1 MRPICAVSLPRALIL
16 VAAVLPPVWPAGPVA
31 EAAPPAAEK
40 VAREIVAAE
49 TVELPT
55 AGRALALRYAASGP
69 LDAEQA
75 GATVLGCEST
85 DGRCETK
92 RWVDVDGDP
101 STFNSSRA
109 TVTMPAGATV
119 DRAALYW
126 GGDLAADRVARCA
139 ATAAEAAP
147 APDRAD
153 RVRIRLDA
161 GDLGVLA
168 DFTSVRATTVD
179 GLRTANGYTYQAYAN
194 VTRLFAAVREPAAA
208 LPVVVTLANVQV
220 AQGPQCVGGWR
231 IVVTYRHA
239 DGAGAA
245 HRAVLLFDGLAAP
258 GSPRTIRLDGF
269 RAAAPL
275 DARVGLVAYGSAKGD
290 LTVGRTSAPARIAE
304 FDAGTVGV
312 PAGGIAP
319 GATSAVVSLPPGQYA
334 AGAVLFSARTEALV
348 RIGRAVV
355 PVASDGADPASGTE
369 VNGDVAAGERLRLS
383 VEVRNI
389 AARTLRL
396 ANLAESVP
404 AGLAMVTGS
413 VRLDGRTLP
422 DAAVGDAGA
431 GYSIGLG
438 DIPPGATRTVA
449 YEATVA
455 DDARSGIPVVARAR
469 LDFWVDHA
477 PDRPSESGPLF
488 VRSDQVE
495 VVPNR
500 VDLELAMKVD
510 ETEVPADGEVR
521 FGITVTNAG
530 RSPATG
536 VVVADRLPS
545 GLAPLLAEPSQ
556 GTFDGVGRRW
566 SVGALAPG
574 AAATLSLLVRVD
586 DPGSFINTAEVTA
599 LRQHDLD
606 SVPDDADPRSDDAA
620 TATVTG
626 AASRVRADLA
636 VSQALAGPFT
646 PGRRGRLAL
655 AVTNQGPGVASGIAL
670 SEALPR
676 GLSFVSGGGDGWTC
690 EAAAGGAIC
699 RDGRDGLQGRWHPGE
714 TTRLELLVAVAP
726 DAPAELTAVATV
738 TSGVDDPEPSDD
750 AVATR
755 IRVGSGAAT
764 PAPLAGPAAWVGLA
778 VMAVGA
784 GLLGT
789 AAVLHRRVRRTRTIP
804 R

>member
-16 VAAVLPPVWPAGPVA
+16 VAAALPPVWPAAPAVA
-31 EAAPPAAEK
+31 TPPARVVEAGP
-40 VAREIVAAE
+40 AAFGAA
-49 TVELPT
+49 VGLPA

-75 GATVLGCEST
+75 GAAVLGCETT

-101 STFNSSRA
+101 STFNASRA
-109 TVTMPAGATV
+109 IITVPAGASV

-126 GGDLAADRVARCA
+126 GGDLASDRVARCA
-139 ATAAEAAP
+139 ATPAEAAP
-147 APDRAD
+147 SPDHAD

-161 GDLGVLA
+161 GDLGVLT

-179 GLRTANGYTYQAYAN
+179 GLRTANGHTYQSYAN

-208 LPVVVTLANVQV
+208 LPVAVTLANVQV
-220 AQGPQCVGGWR
+220 AQGPGCVGGWT
-231 IVVTYRHA
+231 IVMTYRH
-239 DGAGAA
+239 GAGGA

-269 RAAAPL
+269 RAAGPA
-275 DARVGLVAYGSAKGD
+275 DARLGLVAYGSGRAN
-290 LTVGRTSAPARIAE
+290 LTVGGTPAPVRIAE
-304 FDAGTVGV
+304 FDAGTVAV
-312 PAGGIAP
+312 PSGAIAP
-319 GATSAVVSLPPGQYA
+319 GAPSAVVSLPSGDYV
-334 AGAVLFSARTEALV
+334 AGAVLFSARTDALA
-348 RIGRAVV
+348 RMGRSAVTV
-355 PVASDGADPASGTE
+355 GNGAE
-369 VNGDVAAGERLRLS
+369 VNGGDVTGGERLRLS

-389 AARTLRL
+389 ATRALRL
-396 ANLAESVP
+396 ATLAESVP
-404 AGLAMVTGS
+404 AGLSMVTGS

-431 GYSIGLG
+431 GYTIGLG

-455 DDARSGIPVVARAR
+455 DDVRSGVPVVARAR

-477 PDRPSESGPLF
+477 ADRPSESGPLF
-488 VRSDQVE
+488 ARSDQIE

-500 VDLELAMKVD
+500 VDLQLGMALD
-510 ETEVPADGEVR
+510 ETQVPADGEAR
-521 FGITVTNAG
+521 FEITVTNAG
-530 RSPATG
+530 RSRASG
-536 VVVADRLPS
+536 IMIADRLPA
-545 GLAPLLAEPSQ
+545 GLAPLLIEPSQ
-556 GTFDGVGRRW
+556 GAFDAVARRW
-566 SVGALAPG
+566 NVGALAPG
-574 AAATLSLLVRVD
+574 AAAKLSLLVRVD
-586 DPGSFINTAEVTA
+586 QAGSFTNMAEVTA

-626 AASRVRADLA
+626 ADPRVQADLA
-636 VSQALAGPFT
+636 VSQAVAGPFT
-646 PGRRGRLAL
+646 PGRRARLAL
-655 AVTNQGPGVASGIAL
+655 AVTNEGPGVTSGIAL

-690 EAAAGGAIC
+690 AAAAGGAVC
-699 RDGRDGLQGRWHPGE
+699 RDGRDGLQGRRHPGE

-764 PAPLAGPAAWVGLA
+764 PASLAGPAAWVGLA

-789 AAVLHRRVRRTRTIP
+789 AAVLHRRARRTRTIP